1 VTRAIESIEGRAWAL
16 GDDIDTDLL
25 APGHT
30 MRMPIEELSRHC
42 LEAVAPE
49 FASRVQRGDVLVGGS
64 GFGIG
69 SSREQAVQ
77 ALLYLGVAAVLAR
90 SIARI
95 FYRNAL
101 NLGLP
106 VLVFPD
112 AATVKDGERLRIEPA
127 RGFVHN
133 VTTGTDHRCEAI
145 PDFLMDMLRDGG
157 LMPHL
162 HKRLRRTLPGNP

>member
-1 VTRAIESIEGRAWAL
+1 MDSIEGRAWVF

-25 APGHT
+25 APGHA
-30 MRMPIEELSRHC
+30 MRKPLEELSMHC

-49 FASRVQRGDVLVGGS
+49 FAANVQRGDLIVAGS

-69 SSREQAVQ
+69 SSREQAAQ
-77 ALLYLGVAAVLAR
+77 ALLHLGVGAVLAR

-106 VLVFPD
+106 ALVFGD
-112 AATVKDGERLRIEPA
+112 ANQIRAGERLRIDPL
-127 RGFVHN
+127 RGIVHN
-133 VTTGTDHRCEAI
+133 ITTGVDYRCEPI
-145 PDFLMDMLRDGG
+145 PGFLMDMLRDGG
-157 LMPHL
+157 LIPHL
-162 HKRLRRTLPGNP
+162 HRRLHGGVVPQ